1 MSARDT
7 VDSDKLSL
15 FAIDL
20 SDEFDINIKFQRNR
34 FRSQTKESSK
44 KNKVVNSII
53 YLVKWKLFFNKKFPV
68 FVLWIVN
75 LVLEKYLLIDVL
87 N

>member
-1 MSARDT
+1 MSARET
-7 VDSDKLSL
+7 VDSDKLSF

-20 SDEFDINIKFQRNR
+20 SDEFDINLNFQRKR

-44 KNKVVNSII
+44 KNKVINSII
-53 YLVKWKLFFNKKFPV
+53 YLVKWKLLFNNKFPV
-68 FVLWIVN
+68 LVLLIVN
-75 LVLEKYLLIDVL
+75 LVPYKISF